1 VVKAAEALNGP
12 GYKDHDLYVVHERVP
27 FDICP
32 GLQKPAGVVDAIVSG
47 VSGLSRNSA
56 LCTKSMFSQ
65 CLALAT
71 NSSFQD
77 PRHRFLIKSRRE
89 KSKLRKKHGG
99 LAREQQPKLES
110 QLPFKYLTERVA
122 PRRRICLFF
131 SDDCTI
137 LTRPNNTDVFISREP
152 PSLQA
157 PVQHSHR
164 PGTMIPNLI
173 PRQVTNVKICMRLE

>member
-1 VVKAAEALNGP
+1 MDKAAEALNGT
-12 GYKDHDLYVVHERVP
+12 GYKGHDLYVVHGRVP

-47 VSGLSRNSA
+47 MSGLSRNSA

-89 KSKLRKKHGG
+89 KSKARRLGTRAAAEIRKPAAFR
-99 LAREQQPKLES
+99 LS
-110 QLPFKYLTERVA
+110 NRVSGSA
-122 PRRRICLFF
+122 
-131 SDDCTI
+131 
-137 LTRPNNTDVFISREP
+137 
-152 PSLQA
+152 QK
-157 PVQHSHR
+157 
-164 PGTMIPNLI
+164 NLS
-173 PRQVTNVKICMRLE
+173 VLL